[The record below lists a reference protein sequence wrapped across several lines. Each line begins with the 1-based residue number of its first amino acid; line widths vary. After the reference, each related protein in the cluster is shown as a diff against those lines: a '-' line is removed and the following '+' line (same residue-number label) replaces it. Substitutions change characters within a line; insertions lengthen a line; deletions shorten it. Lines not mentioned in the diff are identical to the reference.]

1 MSTARSGY
9 NKGLFYSNI
18 VSPITIDL
26 QFTVSSTD
34 SGGYGIT
41 SLKSNGYVQNV
52 YMHTS
57 ATPASGSPNP
67 PSGQAL
73 IILKNNFNTY
83 LGGKLT
89 IQSPVTGSA
98 TAINGSGL
106 TLHNPYQITTVGAVP
121 APTFTATAVADSSGN
136 LAGKYWT
143 FSDQYNNNYVVW
155 YVISGSGTQPSL
167 TGALSGYIP
176 IQVSCATNDNSTTV
190 GGNTRTALAA
200 ATNVTISGSTSSIIV
215 TGNLTTTSFSNLPSA
230 GTSGFTVGAI
240 TYTSLAA
247 DWQHV
252 GFPAGFTPSV
262 GASFYATTTGGATNT
277 TGRVKALGVSGV
289 TNFEV
294 MGVTNQL
301 LQNSSIAANA
311 GAQVLLQFLGATNS
325 STTTLIPT
333 NPADTSVVNLTLRFD
348 QSSVTVD
355 GL

>member
-1 MSTARSGY
+1 
-9 NKGLFYSNI
+9 
-18 VSPITIDL
+18 
-26 QFTVSSTD
+26 
-34 SGGYGIT
+34 
-41 SLKSNGYVQNV
+41 
-52 YMHTS
+52 
-57 ATPASGSPNP
+57 
-67 PSGQAL
+67 
-73 IILKNNFNTY
+73 
-83 LGGKLT
+83 
-89 IQSPVTGSA
+89 
-98 TAINGSGL
+98 
-106 TLHNPYQITTVGAVP
+106 
-121 APTFTATAVADSSGN
+121 
-136 LAGKYWT
+136 
-143 FSDQYNNNYVVW
+143 
-155 YVISGSGTQPSL
+155 
-167 TGALSGYIP
+167 LSGYIP